1 MAVGDTL
8 AHCTGT
14 GTEADPYIFSD
25 GVGFL
30 EAIAVE
36 SAYVEA
42 ATNNMVID
50 SNDGVVVPTVTFN
63 GTKLNGKGLTIRNL
77 CVNATSTNILVLS
90 RTGNISD
97 VNFYNMCIIVSNTI
111 GRFIASS
118 TAGSSGRNSWA
129 FNRCNFTGIYWGNYR
144 PTNDSGIVLYM
155 IGGRNYNSS
164 WVTTYYFNKC
174 TFNFNLKFKFT
185 SSQYSSDSMNLRI
198 FRTQTS
204 TTSGNSDNVYL
215 NNCEVKV
222 TGSVTFGTTGSGKTF
237 KIVEPYTYC
246 SATTFLSDIN
256 NPLIIGEGG
265 TLQNNP
271 TAYGYSFYKLY
282 AQAPTITISDSKGL
296 IDTTRLTADTKNL
309 TGIVMQETDDTQSD
323 YIFNM
328 TNLQTE
334 GFLVGETI
342 T

>member
-8 AHCTGT
+8 PHCTGT
-14 GTEADPYIFSD
+14 GTNVDPYVFSD

-36 SAYVEA
+36 SAYIEP

-50 SNDGVVVPTVTFN
+50 SNDGIVVPPVTFN
-63 GTKLNGKGLTIRNL
+63 GTNLNGKGLTIRNL
-77 CVNATSTNILVLS
+77 CVNATSTNILVFGRS
-90 RTGNISD
+90 GSVND
-97 VNFYNMCIIVSNTI
+97 VNFYNMCIVISNTT
-111 GRFIASS
+111 GRFMSS
-118 TAGSSGRNSWA
+118 NTAGDSGRNSWT
-129 FNRCNFTGIYWGNYR
+129 FNRCNFTGICWGNYR
-144 PTNDSGIVLYM
+144 PANEQNVLYL
-155 IGGRNYNSS
+155 IGGRNFNSS
-164 WVTTYYFNKC
+164 WTTVYYFNKC

-185 SSQYSSDSMNLRI
+185 SSQYSSDYMQLRI

-204 TTSGNSDNVYL
+204 TSAGNSDQVYL

-237 KIVEPYTYC
+237 KIVEPYAYC

-271 TAYGYSFYKLY
+271 SAYGYSFYKLY

-328 TNLQTE
+328 TNLQTA

>member
-8 AHCTGT
+8 PHCTGT
-14 GTEADPYIFSD
+14 GTNADPYVFSD

-42 ATNNMVID
+42 ATNNMIID
-50 SNDGVVVPTVTFN
+50 SNDGVVVPPVTFN
-63 GTKLNGKGLTIRNL
+63 GINLNGKGLTIRNL
-77 CVNATSTNILVLS
+77 RVNATSTNILVFG
-90 RTGNISD
+90 RTGSISD
-97 VNFYNMCIIVSNTI
+97 VNFYNMCIIISNTT
-111 GRFIASS
+111 GRFISS
-118 TAGSSGRNSWA
+118 NTAGSSGRNTWS
-129 FNRCNFTGIYWGNYR
+129 FNRCNFTGICWGNYK
-144 PTNDSGIVLYM
+144 PSGEYTMYL
-155 IGGRNYNSS
+155 IGGRNESQY
-164 WVTTYYFNKC
+164 WTTTYYFNKC
-174 TFNFNLKFKFT
+174 TFNFNLKYNFKSNT
-185 SSQYSSDSMNLRI
+185 SSDYMHLRL

-204 TTSGNSDNVYL
+204 TTDGRSDNMYL

-222 TGSVTFGTTGSGKTF
+222 TGSVTFGTTGSGKLF
-237 KIVEPYTYC
+237 KIVEPYAYC
-246 SATTFLSDIN
+246 STTTFLSDVN
-256 NPLIIGEGG
+256 NPLIIEGG

-309 TGIVMQETDDTQSD
+309 TGIVMQETDDTQPD